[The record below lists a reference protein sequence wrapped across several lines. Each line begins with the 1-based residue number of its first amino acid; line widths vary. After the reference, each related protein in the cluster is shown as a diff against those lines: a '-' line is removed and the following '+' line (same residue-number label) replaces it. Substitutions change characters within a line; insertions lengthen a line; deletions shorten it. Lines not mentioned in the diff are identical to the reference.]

1 MKNLIAVLILSAG
14 SLGAMQVNASPTI
27 EKLLNSYQQQ
37 GAQAVQIEQGKNLWY
52 AKNGDRSC
60 TSCHGNSP
68 DQTGKHVKTGKLIN
82 PMASSANPERF
93 QDSKKVEK
101 WFLRNCK
108 WTLGRQCTVQE
119 KANTLSWLNSF

>member
-1 MKNLIAVLILSAG
+1 MKNLLVVLMFSSAFLTG
-14 SLGAMQVNASPTI
+14 LPASANSTVDQ
-27 EKLLNSYQQQ
+27 LLQTYQQQ
-37 GAQAVQIEQGKNLWY
+37 GAQTVDPEQGKKLWY
-52 AKNGDRSC
+52 SKSGDRSC
-60 TSCHGNSP
+60 TTCHNSSP
-68 DQTGKHVKTGKLIN
+68 DKMGKHARTGKLIK

-108 WTLGRQCTVQE
+108 WTLGCLCTVQE